1 MLEMITLH
9 THTRSKTFT
18 RLVDDRGYNMLV
30 TIAPRLNQA
39 LFQLII
45 VNVLDVCMINTFLH
59 DRPYLILG

>member
-39 LFQLII
+39 LFII